1 VGIFKTLFQN
11 TAVNYKA
18 SEIIAAYL
26 QNIFAMGILK
36 KSPQLLGSDF
46 VSLAWKENSVLLKS
60 KPNVLPTPIILAA
73 FSIANGLK
81 LYDRSDMQRA
91 AIGTALGNILGEI
104 QTTMRKEQLNAV
116 DETVLVDTLAIF
128 AMLSREFDNL

>member
-1 VGIFKTLFQN
+1 MGIFKTLFQN